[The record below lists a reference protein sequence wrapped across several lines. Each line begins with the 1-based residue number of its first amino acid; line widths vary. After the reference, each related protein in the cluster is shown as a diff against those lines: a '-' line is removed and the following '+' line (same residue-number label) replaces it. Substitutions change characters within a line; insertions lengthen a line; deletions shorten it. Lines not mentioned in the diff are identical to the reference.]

1 MNLRGKLEMTAM
13 SDVGLTRTHN
23 EDSIGNDT
31 DIGLAVLADG
41 MGGYRAGEIAS
52 AIAINMVMERLRKAF
67 ERVCPGELDA
77 STGYTRGT
85 MMVQEAMNKANT
97 VIFQSAQDQPQC
109 HGMGTTVLTVFFYDD
124 RMSVGHVG
132 DSRLYRLRNDAF
144 EQLTVDHSLVQELVD
159 KGFYSPEE
167 ARRSAQRNL
176 VTRALGIGPEVQTE
190 VFEETVLPEDLFLL
204 CSDGLTD
211 LVEDSE
217 IHLTL
222 SKYSANLEQ
231 AAQQLIQLANQNGGT
246 DNISVILVRVL
257 TSFTQKMPANWYSR
271 VVDWFG

>member
-1 MNLRGKLEMTAM
+1 MNLRGKLEISAM

-23 EDSIGNDT
+23 EDSIGNDA
-31 DIGLAVLADG
+31 DMGLAVLADG

-52 AIAINMVMERLRKAF
+52 AIAINMVMERLRKEL
-67 ERVCPGELDA
+67 ERAYPGELDDG
-77 STGYTRGT
+77 TGYTKGT
-85 MMVQEAMNKANT
+85 LMVQEAMNKANA

-132 DSRLYRLRNDAF
+132 DSRLYRLRDDAF

-176 VTRALGIGPEVQTE
+176 VTRALGIGPQVRTE
-190 VFEETVLPEDLFLL
+190 VFEETVSPGDLFLL

-211 LVEDSE
+211 LVEDGE

-257 TSFTQKMPANWYSR
+257 TSFSERMPASWYSK
-271 VVDWFG
+271 VMDWFG

>member
-1 MNLRGKLEMTAM
+1 MNLRGKLEITAM

-31 DIGLAVLADG
+31 DMGLAVLADG

-52 AIAINMVMERLRKAF
+52 AIAINMVMEKLRKTLDG
-67 ERVCPGELDA
+67 VCPGELDH
-77 STGYTRGT
+77 STGYTKGT
-85 MMVQEAMNKANT
+85 LMVQEAMNRANA
-97 VIFQSAQDQPQC
+97 VVFQSAQDQPQC
-109 HGMGTTVLTVFFYDD
+109 QGMGTTVLTVFFYDD

-132 DSRLYRLRNDAF
+132 DSRLYRLRDDAF

-190 VFEETVLPEDLFLL
+190 VFEETVVPEDLFLL

-246 DNISVILVRVL
+246 DNISVILVKVL
-257 TSFTQKMPANWYSR
+257 TSFSGTTPASWYSR
-271 VVDWFG
+271 VLDWFG